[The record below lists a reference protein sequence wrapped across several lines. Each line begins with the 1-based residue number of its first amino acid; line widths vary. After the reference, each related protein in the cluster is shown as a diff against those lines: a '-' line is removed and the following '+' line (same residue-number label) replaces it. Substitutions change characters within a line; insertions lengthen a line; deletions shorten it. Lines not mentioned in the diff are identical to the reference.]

1 MIFRGVWQFL
11 SNSAFLLLQTTIK
24 FVRINLKFISVAL
37 SHSVIITLWLF
48 FLFYKKKGNIND

>member
-24 FVRINLKFISVAL
+24 FVRINLKIYICRSEPQCDHHIVAL
-37 SHSVIITLWLF
+37 F
-48 FLFYKKKGNIND
+48 FILQKER